1 MQLKRT
7 LSTGVVVLLVS
18 TQCAAAKDVLP
29 EGFLGWFVPAPQT
42 CAVAAM
48 INVAPGK
55 ITTVEGVQRIIRVQR
70 TDRFPRLVGVS
81 LETVGGAGTEEVVI
95 ELAQDG
101 LDLRVLFGDGT
112 WLTWRRCL

>member
-1 MQLKRT
+1 
-7 LSTGVVVLLVS
+7 
-18 TQCAAAKDVLP
+18 
-29 EGFLGWFVPAPQT
+29 
-42 CAVAAM
+42 
-48 INVAPGK
+48 
-55 ITTVEGVQRIIRVQR
+55 
-70 TDRFPRLVGVS
+70 LVGVS